1 MALRLKDGALLASSA
16 QAPRPAGLPLP
27 AVTLRNALSAEASGG
42 RELALQAQ
50 GTGLGPDN
58 PRSKQP
64 VSSVS

>member
-1 MALRLKDGALLASSA
+1 MVPLLH
-16 QAPRPAGLPLP
+16 QAPRLQGQPGTRAGLPLP
-27 AVTLRNALSAEASGG
+27 TVTLWNALSAEVSGG
-42 RELALQAQ
+42 RELAEQAW

>member
-1 MALRLKDGALLASSA
+1 MVPFLH
-16 QAPRPAGLPLP
+16 QAPGLQGQQGTRAELPLS
-27 AVTLRNALSAEASGG
+27 AVTLQNALSAEASGG